1 MNEEKKPQLDPNEA
15 SLEQLKSL
23 PGIGQG
29 LAQRMMAARPFSDHA
44 DLLRVRGV
52 GKNLLVQIEP
62 YFSFNHVHAVDIVA
76 EEGDLPGTVLE
87 SELDRPQDQ
96 LDDIGAVSEELIE
109 VQPDSNDFAV
119 ESESVLAA
127 DPVQTKSVGV
137 SEPLR
142 REHLVWWLAGTG
154 FITMIVSILVSLL
167 IMAGINGTLNYSRHR
182 QIVQMAEMTDNIGMQ
197 VDLLVSDL
205 GLMEQRLEV
214 LEGLTGRMTTV
225 ETQVTDLKIKVDE
238 TEATVLDVASQV
250 QILAAM
256 TDKMAEEMAGFSSF
270 FTGLQTLL
278 DDVFSFPQVVE

>member
-1 MNEEKKPQLDPNEA
+1 MPP
-15 SLEQLKSL
+15 
-23 PGIGQG
+23 
-29 LAQRMMAARPFSDHA
+29 
-44 DLLRVRGV
+44 DL
-52 GKNLLVQIEP
+52 
-62 YFSFNHVHAVDIVA
+62 
-76 EEGDLPGTVLE
+76 
-87 SELDRPQDQ
+87 
-96 LDDIGAVSEELIE
+96 
-109 VQPDSNDFAV
+109 NDFAV

-127 DPVQTKSVGV
+127 GPVRMKSVGV
-137 SEPLR
+137 PEPLR

-167 IMAGINGTLNYSRHR
+167 IKAGINGTLNYSRHR

-278 DDVFSFPQVVE
+278 DDVFSFPQAVE